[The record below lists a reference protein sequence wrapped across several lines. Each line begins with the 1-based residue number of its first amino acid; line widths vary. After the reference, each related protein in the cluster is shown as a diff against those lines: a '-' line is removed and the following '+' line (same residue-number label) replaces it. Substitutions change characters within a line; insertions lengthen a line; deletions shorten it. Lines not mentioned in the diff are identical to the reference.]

1 MDENFVKGVF
11 VSSAAETVNVKV
23 IRDKNSGNA
32 GYCFVE
38 FQSPDAAT
46 KALNLN
52 GQPVPNSSRH
62 FKLNWASGG
71 GLVDRRY
78 VSSLI
83 FSTQITSSPFIHV
96 PCRFASSSNLSFPRF
111 LIYLDRFTI
120 DTCSCMALRPP

>member
-1 MDENFVKGVF
+1 MDENFIKGVF
-11 VSSAAETVNVKV
+11 LSATTETVNVKV

-38 FQSPDAAT
+38 FQTPEAAT

-52 GQPVPNSSRH
+52 GQGVPNSSRH

-78 VSSLI
+78 VSYYSLYFVYTSHSSHNTI
-83 FSTQITSSPFIHV
+83 YVPPLHITNPL
-96 PCRFASSSNLSFPRF
+96 PT
-111 LIYLDRFTI
+111 FT
-120 DTCSCMALRPP
+120 

>member
-1 MDENFVKGVF
+1 MGELEPWMDENFIKGVF
-11 VSSAAETVNVKV
+11 LSATTETVNVKV

-38 FQSPDAAT
+38 FQNPDAAT

-52 GQPVPNSSRH
+52 GQVVPNSSRH

-78 VSSLI
+78 VCLLLH
-83 FSTQITSSPFIHV
+83 FST
-96 PCRFASSSNLSFPRF
+96 
-111 LIYLDRFTI
+111 
-120 DTCSCMALRPP
+120 